1 MVSDHVNA
9 CAWREPEVIGA
20 MARMP
25 LRCSCFWRV
34 EIGIKWDHPGVAAR
48 KSFRIL
54 VEVWGRGG
62 EESPRSRVIAV
73 IGEPKR
79 GKSSPGMFPLNPLD
93 SGMTGKGDAVIGKA
107 AVPESGD

>member
-62 EESPRSRVIAV
+62 GRIAAIAAIARHRS
-73 IGEPKR
+73 
-79 GKSSPGMFPLNPLD
+79 
-93 SGMTGKGDAVIGKA
+93 VIGK
-107 AVPESGD
+107 PGG